1 MLDDGSSAL
10 KLLVIEEQELYH
22 ALYPV
27 IFNKKHGIELLDV
40 IDRKPDGEIVSLL
53 KDALPEVLL
62 YSILRLDAAMIGQLG
77 LIRREF
83 PAVSIVITII
93 INDIAGTRL
102 LRRALVGGQGGLA
115 LFLKQS
121 VRRADELSAIIR
133 SVAGGQ
139 IIIDPDLTGS
149 VFCETSGTLLEGLTP
164 REQEILSFIAGGYTN
179 DAIADV
185 LGIDM
190 RTVRHHINSIYSK
203 LKTDS
208 CVQKKHPRV
217 SAARFYMETTGE
229 LSGPLAA
236 VRR

>member
-22 ALYPV
+22 GLYPV
-27 IFNKKHGIELLDV
+27 IFNNKHGIELLDV

-115 LFLKQS
+115 P
-121 VRRADELSAIIR
+121 R
-133 SVAGGQ
+133 
-139 IIIDPDLTGS
+139 PDGYQ
-149 VFCETSGTLLEGLTP
+149 GTDGKGCLRG
-164 REQEILSFIAGGYTN
+164 
-179 DAIADV
+179 
-185 LGIDM
+185 
-190 RTVRHHINSIYSK
+190 
-203 LKTDS
+203 
-208 CVQKKHPRV
+208 
-217 SAARFYMETTGE
+217 AA
-229 LSGPLAA
+229 PP
-236 VRR
+236 